1 MNVDTRLSEG
11 FKAGFGFATGSEAI
25 GADADEL
32 NGNVT
37 DANSGSANA
46 TFNSFGRL
54 PLELNLAFVEYD
66 RSFFGFNGVVTAGK
80 MRQGAEVWNAT
91 DLLWESSLNPDGVAL
106 TISRNITSQMNL
118 ALIGS
123 WLTIDNIKSAT
134 LANPTASI
142 GELVYTWDTD
152 DYKVKLG
159 VAEQNLDV
167 QNECCGTGLD
177 QQGNAGVPVVMSPN
191 GTFAVTNPSLDY
203 NVMSE
208 SFELTWKNL
217 YCSNGVSVIGDM
229 ASNGYSAAN
238 VNIVDET
245 ASCYGIKLGASS
257 VAGFGQWQIVVL
269 SRSLG
274 GNAWISG
281 LGANDPDG
289 GKGYSNIKGTQEQLN
304 FGLSKAVLVA
314 FTYYQYDKIEGAS
327 SLTPYNMFQSD
338 LIYKF

>member
-25 GADADEL
+25 GAEADEL

-37 DANSGSANA
+37 DANSGSANS
-46 TFNSFGRL
+46 TFNGFGRL

-66 RSFFGFNGVVTAGK
+66 PTVCGLNVSATAGK
-80 MRQGAEVWNAT
+80 MRQGTQVWNAT

-106 TISRNITSQMNL
+106 NIGYNLNSQMNL

-123 WLTIDNIKSAT
+123 WLTIDNTKSAT
-134 LANPTASI
+134 VANPTASI
-142 GELVYTWDTD
+142 GDLVYTWDTD
-152 DYKVKLG
+152 DYKIKLG

-167 QNECCGTGLD
+167 QNECTGTGLD
-177 QQGNAGVPVVMSPN
+177 QQGNAGVPVIMSPT
-191 GTFAVTNPSLDY
+191 GAFAAANPSLNY

-217 YCSNGVSVIGDM
+217 YMGNGVSVFGDM
-229 ASNGYSAAN
+229 ASNGYSVAN
-238 VNIVDET
+238 LNIVDET
-245 ASCYGIKLGASS
+245 ASCYGVKLGASS

-269 SRSLG
+269 ERNLG
-274 GNAWISG
+274 GNAWLSG
-281 LGANDPDG
+281 LGSNDPDG
-289 GKGYSNIKGTQEQLN
+289 GKGYTGIKGSEEKIS
-304 FGLSKAVLVA
+304 FGLSKAVTVC
-314 FTYYQYDKIEGAS
+314 FNYYQYDKIEGPTA
-327 SLTPYNMFQSD
+327 LTPYNMFQSD